1 MKMLK
6 TSLIALT
13 SISLLL
19 GACGTSEQAINTQ
32 STTTTSTEKTE
43 TKSPEVAKT
52 EATDQPKEVAKTAKD
67 GGQGAGG
74 HHKGQVVQSGK
85 YHFELSPDLHEGAIH
100 LDTTIHGESDKAITN
115 AKLVAQVQSPDGTS
129 KTLPITYNTEEK
141 QYTATLPVS
150 KTSGDYKVAI
160 QAEIDGEKINTRF
173 SFKK

>member
-1 MKMLK
+1 MKIIA

-19 GACGTSEQAINTQ
+19 GACGTNEQATNTQ
-32 STTTTSTEKTE
+32 NTTTTSTEKTE
-43 TKSPEVAKT
+43 TKSPEATTTAATDKPQEVAKT
-52 EATDQPKEVAKTAKD
+52 EKK
-67 GGQGAGG
+67 GGAG
-74 HHKGQVVQSGK
+74 HKGQVVQSGK

-100 LDTTIHGESDKAITN
+100 LDTTIHGDSDKAITN

-141 QYTATLPVS
+141 QYSATLPMS
-150 KTSGDYKVAI
+150 KTNGDYKVAI

>member
-6 TSLIALT
+6 TSSIALM

-19 GACGTSEQAINTQ
+19 GACGTSEQATNTQ

-52 EATDQPKEVAKTAKD
+52 EAADKPKETAKT
-67 GGQGAGG
+67 GSG
-74 HHKGQVVQSGK
+74 HKGQVVQSGK

-115 AKLVAQVQSPDGTS
+115 AKLIAQVQSPDGTS

-141 QYTATLPVS
+141 QYTATLPMS
-150 KTSGDYKVAI
+150 KTNGDYKVAI